1 MRIHTRLGASV
12 CLTVFSLVSI
22 ILLLPS
28 SQVSTHLQK
37 LALGTSIDKYTD
49 KLWNWG
55 SDVDEDDDIEDG
67 IRIVVFGDS
76 WVDDTVEESANN
88 GKGKSWAEV
97 LCEEV

>member
-55 SDVDEDDDIEDG
+55 SDIDE
-67 IRIVVFGDS
+67 DS